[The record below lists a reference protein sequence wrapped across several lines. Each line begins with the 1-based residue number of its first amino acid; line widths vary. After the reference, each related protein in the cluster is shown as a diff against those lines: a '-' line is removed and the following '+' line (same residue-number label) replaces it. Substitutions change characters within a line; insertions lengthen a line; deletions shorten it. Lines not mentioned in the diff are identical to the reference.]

1 MRVGLFGGSFDPIH
15 RGHVEPVEA
24 ARRELGLEQVLYLP
38 TARPPHKPERRFA
51 PALARYAMVELALL
65 ARPELRVSGRELTLG
80 RPAYTIETVEALRSE
95 RPGDELVLLV
105 GLDSFLELPTWR
117 RFGDLLEA
125 VPLGVLTRPGYGL
138 AESAAEDLAPEL
150 RGAIAR
156 GTVRFV
162 ENAPLAAS
170 SSEIRRRLAAGEPV
184 PDGWMDPAVLAFA
197 AKYSLYR

>member
-1 MRVGLFGGSFDPIH
+1 
-15 RGHVEPVEA
+15 
-24 ARRELGLEQVLYLP
+24 
-38 TARPPHKPERRFA
+38 
-51 PALARYAMVELALL
+51 MVELALL
-65 ARPELRVSGRELTLG
+65 AARPELRVSGRELTLG

-156 GTVRFV
+156 GTVRPSWRTPRSRR
-162 ENAPLAAS
+162 ARRRSGAGSPPAS
-170 SSEIRRRLAAGEPV
+170 PCPTAGWIRRC
-184 PDGWMDPAVLAFA
+184 
-197 AKYSLYR
+197 